1 MPVEMGFR
9 GQRICV
15 GFALACA
22 AFAWCLTLNPNF
34 ELADKTFESALPAT
48 VWGLTFLS
56 ALLFFASHWGTL
68 KGHAIIN
75 PLLAVAV
82 NLLGS
87 LLIFNLNIPLYLDTA
102 GTMFIAILYG
112 PILGMGTSVLSV
124 SLGAVSNPLGL
135 AYVPNAVIVAYLV
148 GWMARRGVFKRMIA
162 TLLSGYGLG
171 IVAGLVSLGSTLVA
185 LDENLQRGPREL
197 TNFYLLIVHDETVAA
212 LLQALSS
219 DPIDKAFTLVLVCLA
234 IRFAPKPLRYFF
246 DRPETHPAVGRVL
259 TEDRFT
265 LSLDE
270 EPAPSLLDRL
280 QRYL

>member
-1 MPVEMGFR
+1 MPVDMAFR

-22 AFAWCLTLNPNF
+22 AFAWCLTLDPNF
-34 ELADKTFESALPAT
+34 EHADRTFESVLPAS
-48 VWGLTFLS
+48 VWGLSLLS
-56 ALLFFASHWGTL
+56 GLLFFASQWGTL
-68 KGHAIIN
+68 RSHAIIN
-75 PLLAVAV
+75 PLFAIAV
-82 NLLGS
+82 NILGS

-112 PILGMGTSVLSV
+112 PILGMGTSVLSA

-171 IVAGLVSLGSTLVA
+171 IVAGLVSLPSTLLA
-185 LDENLQRGPREL
+185 FDENLQRGPREL
-197 TNFYLLIVHDETVAA
+197 TNFILLIVHDENIAA
-212 LLQALSS
+212 LIQAMSS
-219 DPIDKAFTLVLVCLA
+219 DPIDKAFTVVLVCLA
-234 IRFAPKPLRYFF
+234 IRFAPKPIRYFF
-246 DRPETHPAVGRVL
+246 DRPETHAAVGRVL

-270 EPAPSLLDRL
+270 EPPHGLLDRL